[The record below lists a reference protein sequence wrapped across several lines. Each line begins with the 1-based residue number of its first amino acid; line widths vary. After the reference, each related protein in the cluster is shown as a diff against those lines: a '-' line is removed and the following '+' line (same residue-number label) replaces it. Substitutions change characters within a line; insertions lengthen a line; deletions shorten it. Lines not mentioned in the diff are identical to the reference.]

1 MIRFSLVVFVISALA
16 VVLAIT
22 AEGNH
27 WVDTLPSFFYPTVI
41 LLAFS
46 TVLIFKYLYKLEGS
60 QFTQFY
66 LLLMMVK
73 LVAYLAYNLVIV
85 LQDRAG
91 AVANVLTFLALY
103 LVYTATEIAFLYRL
117 VSQKGK

>member
-1 MIRFSLVVFVISALA
+1 MIRFSI
-16 VVLAIT
+16 VVLAISVL
-22 AEGNH
+22 AVILALAAVGNL
-27 WVDTLPSFFYPTVI
+27 WVETLPSFFYPTVI

-46 TVLIFKYLYKLEGS
+46 TILIFKYLYKLEGS

-73 LVAYLAYNLVIV
+73 LVAYLAYNLVVV

-91 AVANVLTFLALY
+91 AVANVLTFLLLY
-103 LVYTATEIAFLYRL
+103 LIYTVTEIAFLYRL

>member
-1 MIRFSLVVFVISALA
+1 MIRFSLVVFGISALA
-16 VVLAIT
+16 VVLAI
-22 AEGNH
+22 AA
-27 WVDTLPSFFYPTVI
+27 VDNRWIAALPSFFYPTVI

-46 TVLIFKYLYKLEGS
+46 TILIFKYLYRLEGS

-91 AVANVLTFLALY
+91 AVANVLAFLALY
-103 LVYTATEIAFLYRL
+103 LLYTATEIAFLYRL
-117 VSQKGK
+117 VNQKGR